1 MKANEG
7 KGKRMT
13 TGIDKLIADRIAKEL
28 EPIKEELERQ
38 YNQLREELMKK
49 EEVQEKVQI
58 EKEPKKVKEIIKKPE
73 PKKVKEIIKKPEP
86 TTIEER
92 ELELIEVTFLNLQ
105 KEANKHKDSEIMNK
119 ERLYR
124 VVAYNLKKIRADNDL
139 SQKEVAE
146 MSGMKYATYTSI
158 EQGRG
163 FSLESVFI
171 IANGLGITP
180 SDLLTTD

>member
-58 EKEPKKVKEIIKKPE
+58 EKE